1 MKSLLIGIA
10 AIATWLGTPALAAD
24 MPVKAPPPPAP
35 VSPWTGFYVGANAGA
50 GWLDDPAFT
59 TAPGGTLVSSPFES
73 SLGWGEA
80 ISGSRKAD
88 FTGGG
93 QIGYNQQLNGNWVAG
108 FEADIQYLGASTSAA
123 NTFVASLP
131 PQPATTLTNSF
142 SSKTPWFGTV
152 RARVGTTALNPNLLL
167 YVTGG
172 LAFGSEQFTGL
183 VNAVGPIGSEIFPF
197 SRSQFLGGYA
207 VGGGGEWAIS
217 SHWSIKAE
225 YLFVQL
231 GLTDQQ
237 VRTTIV
243 NASDLSTDAVT
254 LSAKHDDI
262 SVARVGL
269 NYRF

>member
-1 MKSLLIGIA
+1 MKYSLIEIA
-10 AIATWLGTPALAAD
+10 AGAVLLATPAFAAD
-24 MPVKAPPPPAP
+24 MPVKAPPLPQP
-35 VSPWTGFYVGANAGA
+35 VSLWTGFYVGVNAGA
-50 GWLDDPAFT
+50 GWLNDKYS
-59 TAPGGTLVSSPFES
+59 TAPGGTLVTAPFES
-73 SLGWGEA
+73 SLGWGES
-80 ISGSRKAD
+80 ISSSTRSA

-93 QIGYNQQLNGNWVAG
+93 QIGYNLQFNGNWVAG
-108 FEADIQYLGASTSAA
+108 FEADIQYFGASASAS

-142 SSKTPWFGTV
+142 SSKTPWFGTL

-167 YVTGG
+167 YATGG
-172 LAFGSEQFTGL
+172 LAFGSEQLSGV
-183 VNAVGPIGSEIFPF
+183 VNAVGPIGTETFPF
-197 SRSQFLGGYA
+197 SQTQTFVAGYA

-217 SHWSIKAE
+217 PHWSVKAE

-231 GLTDQQ
+231 GVSALQ

-243 NASDLSTDAVT
+243 NASDLATDAMALGVN
-254 LSAKHDDI
+254 HDNI